1 MTAISALA
9 RAGAVMSL
17 SGLVLPC
24 ADCDP
29 AVYLEDRMATS
40 KELRDYEEPQGRS
53 RQFQCC
59 SSGREAAFFSSSSAL
74 MLAGHLDLA
83 HEINVAFGVADWG
96 GLLQEDR
103 PPISLGG

>member
-29 AVYLEDRMATS
+29 AVYLEDRMANS
-40 KELRDYEEPQGRS
+40 KELRKYEEPQGRS
-53 RQFQCC
+53 RQFQ
-59 SSGREAAFFSSSSAL
+59 
-74 MLAGHLDLA
+74 
-83 HEINVAFGVADWG
+83 
-96 GLLQEDR
+96 
-103 PPISLGG
+103 